1 MLPLVAGQL
10 FLTAAI
16 YLGTV
21 PVKPS
26 VFVAYLLATML
37 GNLALVV
44 AAAAQPVPG
53 VREDPAARV
62 SWWLVILVVSIA
74 LASEVVS

>member
-1 MLPLVAGQL
+1 MLPLISGQL
-10 FLTAAI
+10 LLIAAI
-16 YLGTV
+16 NLGTV

-26 VFVAYLLATML
+26 VFAMYLLSSLL

-44 AAAAQPVPG
+44 AASASPVLG

-62 SWWLVILVVSIA
+62 SWWLVILVLTIA
-74 LASEVVS
+74 LGSEVVV